1 MRLKRFLAGA
11 VVALSWPAFAQQ
23 FKAPKTEVE
32 FGDPADARHDSG
44 PGQAGRRQQA
54 G

>member
-23 FKAPKTEVE
+23 QSAKTEVE
-32 FGDPADARHDSG
+32 VGDPADARHDSG